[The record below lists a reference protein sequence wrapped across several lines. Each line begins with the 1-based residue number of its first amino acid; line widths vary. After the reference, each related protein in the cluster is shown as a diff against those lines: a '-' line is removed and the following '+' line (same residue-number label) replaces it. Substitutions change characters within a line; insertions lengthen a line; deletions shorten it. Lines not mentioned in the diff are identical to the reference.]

1 MRPNELPKKHVDERN
16 RNESENENSKASGR
30 ESGKSV
36 QGDGEEV
43 PDLEISETPAHRHPD
58 DGALTDTVTP
68 REGERWIR
76 MSPQDHGGGV
86 ASPDQ

>member
-1 MRPNELPKKHVDERN
+1 M
-16 RNESENENSKASGR
+16 
-30 ESGKSV
+30 

-76 MSPQDHGGGV
+76 MSPQDHEGGV